1 MTCQTESTL
10 RESGSICALRIHC
23 SAFQISQVYHADLP
37 PPAYLCEQAMVNRS
51 QAPELGPKHVDT
63 QLACHNLGCI
73 LDRLGC
79 THRALDLLETAH
91 EVGVVSLTI
100 CVISS
105 RCRAA
110 SAAAQCLWPPCIA
123 TPVLAPTLTACCAHA

>member
-1 MTCQTESTL
+1 
-10 RESGSICALRIHC
+10 
-23 SAFQISQVYHADLP
+23 
-37 PPAYLCEQAMVNRS
+37 MVNRS

-91 EVGVVSLTI
+91 EVGVAPLMLCAINSTWL
-100 CVISS
+100 
-105 RCRAA
+105 AA
-110 SAAAQCLWPPCIA
+110 SVAAQCHLA
-123 TPVLAPTLTACCAHA
+123 TQHLFLHLL